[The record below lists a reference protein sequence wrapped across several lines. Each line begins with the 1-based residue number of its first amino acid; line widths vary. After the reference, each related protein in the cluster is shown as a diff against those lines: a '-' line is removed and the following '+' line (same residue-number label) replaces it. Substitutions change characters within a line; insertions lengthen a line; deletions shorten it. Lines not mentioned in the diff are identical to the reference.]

1 LNETSHLPHRV
12 FEQHDKKDDLRA
24 DMIAQRFS
32 LMDSNTF
39 YQALIFLSI
48 A

>member
-12 FEQHDKKDDLRA
+12 FEQHDKKDHLRA

-39 YQALIFLSI
+39 YQALVFLSI